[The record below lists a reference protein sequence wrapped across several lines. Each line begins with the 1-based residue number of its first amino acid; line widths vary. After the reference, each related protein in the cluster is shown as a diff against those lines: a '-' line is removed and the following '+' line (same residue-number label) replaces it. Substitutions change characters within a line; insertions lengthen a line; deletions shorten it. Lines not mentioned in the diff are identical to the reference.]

1 MGTGIMSVVKTTT
14 PKFEKYF
21 TKKGTLRKKIGKP
34 SIDLAIEF
42 TIYAKVLQISEGREL
57 SHWKAWL
64 QLTQHKKF
72 PGLMLPHFKKQKGYT
87 KERFKNKTRD
97 AHWILNFYKNNIVR
111 SKIIKKL
118 NQIDFQY
125 EEPPKRKKI

>member
-1 MGTGIMSVVKTTT
+1 MGTGIMSVVRTTT

-34 SIDLAIEF
+34 PIDLAIEF
-42 TIYAKVLQISEGREL
+42 TIYAKVLQISKGRKL

-87 KERFKNKTRD
+87 KEIFKNKTRD